1 MSKKNKRKNN
11 NAKKNNK
18 YTKNQEEVSIDNMT
32 NSLLEEDLINRN
44 TVPEDDASTNARILA
59 IEKNL
64 LRLSGEFVALNLA
77 KSSMEALNIDES
89 ERIFFDR
96 KVRPLLDSIYFLGLT
111 SNAVA
116 ATGQAYNGN
125 PNGRRRDVKQA
136 LDLSSD
142 INREIECIFKTLQK
156 RMKVY
161 RCGIEKQLDCCNENC
176 DNCGVKIDENE

>member
-1 MSKKNKRKNN
+1 MSKKKKKKNN
-11 NAKKNNK
+11 NAKNNNK
-18 YTKNQEEVSIDNMT
+18 SKKNQEEVSVDDLT

-59 IEKNL
+59 IEKIL

-89 ERIFFDR
+89 EKIFFDR
-96 KVRPLLDSIYFLGLT
+96 KVKPLLDSVYFLGLT
-111 SNAVA
+111 SNSIA
-116 ATGQAYNGN
+116 ATGQAYNAN

-136 LDLSSD
+136 LDLSSN

-156 RMKVY
+156 RMKAY

-176 DNCGVKIDENE
+176 DNCGVNIDETE